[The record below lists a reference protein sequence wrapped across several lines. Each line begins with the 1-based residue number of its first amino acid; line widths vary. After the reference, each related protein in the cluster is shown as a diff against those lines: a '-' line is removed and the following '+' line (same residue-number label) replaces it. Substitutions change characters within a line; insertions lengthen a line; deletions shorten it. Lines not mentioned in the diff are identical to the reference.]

1 MQPRF
6 LPDDAPAPP
15 GGVPASGYRRWLAV
29 AAVGGLTA
37 LALPPDRAPH
47 PAVPR
52 PASDTPPH
60 DTAT

>member
-29 AAVGGLTA
+29 AAVGATAA
-37 LALPPDRAPH
+37 LALPADRALP
-47 PAVPR
+47 PADPAPGSDAPPR
-52 PASDTPPH
+52 
-60 DTAT
+60 DTAA